1 MLQQIISE
9 NNFNFEPQNIQKDD
23 LPTRQNKRRIE
34 DAKSNI
40 EDLIQGTINYY
51 RNLENIQPN
60 EQGRVDQL
68 EKFSHYLTRQL
79 NSFRNIK
86 QDKYPY
92 DF

>member
-1 MLQQIISE
+1 MTFNKMLQQIISE

-23 LPTRQNKRRIE
+23 LPTLQNKRRIE

-51 RNLENIQPN
+51 HNFENIQSN
-60 EQGRVDQL
+60 EQGRVDEL

-86 QDKYPY
+86 LDK
-92 DF
+92 

>member
-40 EDLIQGTINYY
+40 EDLIRGTINYY
-51 RNLENIQPN
+51 HNFENIQSN
-60 EQGRVDQL
+60 EQGRVDEL

-79 NSFRNIK
+79 NSYRNFK
-86 QDKYPY
+86 
-92 DF
+92 